1 MKLMTKELEELF
13 EQYPFGSQE
22 GLGGQAKV
30 IVKYFSPV
38 GGATWLITEAEKRKN
53 GDYEMYGY
61 CNLGDDEMAELGYVL
76 LSQLEEIKLPFGLNI
91 ERDLYL
97 PKDCNLID
105 AMKSIGMKVPDYLI
119 ENEEDEEIQ

>member
-1 MKLMTKELEELF
+1 MQLMTKELEELF

-30 IVKYFSPV
+30 IAKYFSPV
-38 GGATWLITEAEKRKN
+38 GGATWLITEAEKMEN
-53 GDYEMYGY
+53 DDYEMYGY
-61 CNLGDDEMAELGYVL
+61 CNLGDDEMAEFGYVL
-76 LSQLEEIKLPFGLNI
+76 LSQLEEIKLPFGLKI

-97 PKDCNLID
+97 PKECNLID
-105 AMKSIGMKVPDYLI
+105 AMKSTGMEVPDYLV